1 MTPARCAA
9 TAPPMTMRSGARTRG
24 RILVDQLRIRA
35 ATAFFTVPGESSLA
49 VLDALHDTPEIDTI
63 VCRQEGRVAYMADA
77 DGKMTGRP
85 GIGFVTR
92 GPRAFAFLRREF
104 WVGGRQGRARELP
117 GREGDPPGLTPL

>member
-24 RILVDQLRIRA
+24 RILVDQLRIQGCDRI
-35 ATAFFTVPGESSLA
+35 FTVPGESFLA
-49 VLDALHDTPEIDTI
+49 VLDSLYDTPEMDTI

-92 GPRAFAFLRREF
+92 GPGAFTESFGSE
-104 WVGGRQGRARELP
+104 GGK
-117 GREGDPPGLTPL
+117 EGLESCQS

>member
-9 TAPPMTMRSGARTRG
+9 TAPPMTIRSGARTRG
-24 RILVDQLRIRA
+24 QSSSISLESKA

-92 GPRAFAFLRREF
+92 GPRRLPLRREF
-104 WVGGRQGRARELP
+104 WVGGRQGRA
-117 GREGDPPGLTPL
+117 